1 MLEKLSLTRF
11 FKIMRKLKFYLI
23 GLLPGLLIV
32 FFILNKKGASC
43 SGYLPNSRVIAETLS
58 KEFTYSEEFKTQMQ
72 NLKIDENFLKDS
84 ILQKGEI
91 NFDRSKAQQE
101 PCPQYLLVSPE
112 KNSKYEITFEKCK
125 NDAKFLTLKKL

>member
-1 MLEKLSLTRF
+1 
-11 FKIMRKLKFYLI
+11 MRKLKFYLI

-72 NLKIDENFLKDS
+72 NLKMDENFLKDS

-101 PCPQYLLVSPE
+101 PCPQYLLVSPN

-125 NDAKFLTLKKL
+125 NEAKFLTLKKL

>member
-1 MLEKLSLTRF
+1 
-11 FKIMRKLKFYLI
+11 MRKLKFYLI

-72 NLKIDENFLKDS
+72 NLKINENFLKDS

-101 PCPQYLLVSPE
+101 PCPQYLLVSPD

-125 NDAKFLTLKKL
+125 NEAKFLTLKKL

>member
-1 MLEKLSLTRF
+1 
-11 FKIMRKLKFYLI
+11 MRKLKFYLI

-72 NLKIDENFLKDS
+72 NLEIDENFLKDS

-101 PCPQYLLVSPE
+101 PCPQYLLISPE
-112 KNSKYEITFEKCK
+112 KNTKYEITFEKCK
-125 NDAKFLTLKKL
+125 NKAQFLTLKKLK